1 MALSRPPRR
10 ALLYLRLRQRLDRAR
25 PSAEV
30 YNIVDNDAAEV
41 TGSSRPRALPLWFLR
56 LAAPYAAAFLST
68 RLNVSNEKAKNEL
81 E

>member
-1 MALSRPPRR
+1 
-10 ALLYLRLRQRLDRAR
+10 
-25 PSAEV
+25 V

-68 RLNVSNEKAKNEL
+68 RLNVSNEKAKSEL
-81 E
+81 A